1 MKRNELS
8 EIVDVELSISWQAY
22 ILDKSYEF
30 QLACYVSSRIFLST
44 ANYA

>member
-8 EIVDVELSISWQAY
+8 EIVDVELSISQAY